1 MAEAKTMTEAKA
13 VVRSVAKRRKPKHL
27 GIYSPAIMTKRVF
40 LPMTSI
46 GDNTKQIL
54 ETNLGRKMEGRCVVE
69 GYVKEGSVKVESYSS
84 GMLQD
89 DGAVFEVIIQC
100 LVCSPVEGMNIRCV
114 VTNITETAGIKAQ
127 SEDDPSPVIIY
138 VARDHNFDNKD
149 YSRVK
154 VGDTIMT
161 RVIGQRFELNDPYIS
176 IIAELIED
184 KQAKYGKKKLKIQ
197 DE

>member
-1 MAEAKTMTEAKA
+1 
-13 VVRSVAKRRKPKHL
+13 
-27 GIYSPAIMTKRVF
+27 
-40 LPMTSI
+40 
-46 GDNTKQIL
+46 
-54 ETNLGRKMEGRCVVE
+54 
-69 GYVKEGSVKVESYSS
+69 
-84 GMLQD
+84 
-89 DGAVFEVIIQC
+89 
-100 LVCSPVEGMNIRCV
+100 
-114 VTNITETAGIKAQ
+114 
-127 SEDDPSPVIIY
+127 

-197 DE
+197 GE